1 VLFWKKIRGWVMV
14 FYLVKVK
21 KSVFKSAVL
30 GKGKRMIFGVL
41 SVNKV
46 KSLFLGVPYQGK

>member
-1 VLFWKKIRGWVMV
+1 MV

-30 GKGKRMIFGVL
+30 VKGKRMIFGVL

-46 KSLFLGVPYQGK
+46 KSQFLGVPYQGK

>member
-1 VLFWKKIRGWVMV
+1 MV

-46 KSLFLGVPYQGK
+46 KSQFLGVPYQGK